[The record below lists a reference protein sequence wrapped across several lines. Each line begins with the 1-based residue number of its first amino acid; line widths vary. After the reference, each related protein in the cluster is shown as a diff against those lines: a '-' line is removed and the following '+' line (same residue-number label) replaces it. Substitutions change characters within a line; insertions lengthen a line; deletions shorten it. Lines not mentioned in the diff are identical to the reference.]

1 MPSFDLVVVG
11 CGGGPDETNLSAYV
25 VSLTLCSVGLMR
37 TASYLI
43 KPFHAKWA
51 DGIIA
56 LEAGVWH
63 CVFMSLLYSLFLAGS
78 GRGALTQILKQNP
91 DLFNSRSPDY
101 ISTATYS
108 SSDIY
113 SFIR

>member
-1 MPSFDLVVVG
+1 
-11 CGGGPDETNLSAYV
+11 
-25 VSLTLCSVGLMR
+25 MR
-37 TASYLI
+37 TTSYLI
-43 KPFHAKWA
+43 KPFQAKWD

-63 CVFMSLLYSLFLAGS
+63 CVFKSFLYSLFLAGS
-78 GRGALTQILKQNP
+78 GRGALAQILKQNP

-101 ISTATYS
+101 ISATTYS

-113 SFIR
+113 SFIQ